1 MFRFLF
7 SGLLALQ
14 MLLAAPAFADVRVQT
29 PWSRATPPG
38 AAVAGGFMTLHN
50 EGAADDR
57 LVSVTTDIAASVEI
71 HQMSMEGG
79 TMQMRELT
87 DGLSLPAGEA
97 VALAPGGYHLMFIDP
112 KPLREGDTFLA
123 TLTFEN
129 AGTKEVEFMAAAAGS
144 REPPSGPPRD

>member
-1 MFRFLF
+1 M
-7 SGLLALQ
+7 
-14 MLLAAPAFADVRVQT
+14 
-29 PWSRATPPG
+29 
-38 AAVAGGFMTLHN
+38 
-50 EGAADDR
+50 
-57 LVSVTTDIAASVEI
+57 SVTTDIAASVEI